1 MGSLVCTLQPFVEKK
16 VEPCT
21 MFTFLVN
28 ICSRWLKSPLGVLVS
43 FCFLWIYSMCC
54 QCIDRVYMYMYILL
68 FCWQGLLDQAFQTA
82 WGAYHV
88 CWEWYGLAFQTP
100 EAYMTDN
107 IYRSLGYMRPL
118 AIWSMQWA
126 LEKFH
131 QDLMS
136 SWCLDILTLCDT
148 YLDLNASF
156 HIHTYWVTLEENKE
170 GNFMVLRR
178 KPWEFKLWKSSSF
191 KLIPC
196 L

>member
-1 MGSLVCTLQPFVEKK
+1 MVCIVIAFSELAGLLDH
-16 VEPCT
+16 
-21 MFTFLVN
+21 M
-28 ICSRWLKSPLGVLVS
+28 
-43 FCFLWIYSMCC
+43 
-54 QCIDRVYMYMYILL
+54 YMYMLL

-148 YLDLNASF
+148 YLDLKASYR
-156 HIHTYWVTLEENKE
+156 IHTYCASEDLKE
-170 GNFMVLRR
+170 GIFKVLRG
-178 KPWEFKLWKSSSF
+178 KLWEFKTRKSSSF

>member
-28 ICSRWLKSPLGVLVS
+28 ICSRWLTSPLGVLVS

-156 HIHTYWVTLEENKE
+156 HIHTYWVTLEEKKK
-170 GNFMVLRR
+170 GI
-178 KPWEFKLWKSSSF
+178 LWF
-191 KLIPC
+191 
-196 L
+196 